1 MDRGQS
7 KSNWAWLPAAMPQV
21 ARLIADKRAK
31 LGNAWVNECWKRGVL
46 DGEAGW
52 FFAGEGALM
61 VGTMWD
67 DDVLMSFATAKITR
81 TQALLI
87 IREPEPSDGTH

>member
-1 MDRGQS
+1 MDKGQS
-7 KSNWAWLPAAMPQV
+7 KGNWSWLPAAMPQV
-21 ARLIADKRAK
+21 AKLIAEKRAT
-31 LGNAWVNECWKRGVL
+31 LGAAWVNKCWQRGVL
-46 DGEAGW
+46 DGEPGW

-67 DDVLMSFATAKITR
+67 DDVLMAFAKARITT

-87 IREPEPSDGTH
+87 LRDPEVADGAA